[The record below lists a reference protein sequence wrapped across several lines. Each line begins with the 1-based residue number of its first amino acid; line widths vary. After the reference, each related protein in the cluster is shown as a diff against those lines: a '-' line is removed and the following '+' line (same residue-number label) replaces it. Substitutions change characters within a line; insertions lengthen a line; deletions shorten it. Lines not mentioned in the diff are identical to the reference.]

1 MNDLY
6 QLKVENK
13 ESLEKFKE
21 NIYNSRPDEDIVI
34 YYEFEKCKEIAR
46 NNKEDENEFIIVN
59 KNFLFNMNIDYN
71 INKDKAVIMNIS
83 KINNTKMKI
92 EFGNNDKYINFEEK
106 SFGFFKF
113 IDDNLNQLDDLIE
126 NDNNNI

>member
-1 MNDLY
+1 M
-6 QLKVENK
+6 
-13 ESLEKFKE
+13 EKFKE

-59 KNFLFNMNIDYN
+59 KNFLFNINIDYN

-92 EFGNNDKYINFEEK
+92 EFGNNDTYINFEEK